1 MSKST
6 VSSKGQVTIPKRVRE
21 VLNVVVGDE
30 IYYDVSGRTVTLH
43 RLDPFDA
50 AFHAA
55 LGATVAEEWGSA
67 GDDKAFDDL

>member
-6 VSSKGQVTIPKRVRE
+6 LSSKGQVTIPKRVRE
-21 VLNVVVGDE
+21 VLEVTAGDE
-30 IYYDVSGRTVTLH
+30 IYYEVSGRTVILH

-55 LGATVAEEWGSA
+55 LGATVAEEWSSPE
-67 GDDKAFDDL
+67 DDKAFDDL